1 MRVEDNNLYQKAL
14 AFAIRIVNLRK
25 YLASKKREFTLSR
38 QVLRSGSSIG
48 ANIAEANG
56 GISKADFSNKLAIAY
71 KEALETKF
79 WLQLLHAT
87 EYIDKNMFDSLIND
101 LDEIIKILF
110 TILKK
115 TRIVS

>member
-1 MRVEDNNLYQKAL
+1 MKEADNNLYHK
-14 AFAIRIVNLRK
+14 AFAFAVRIVNLRK
-25 YLASKKREFTLSR
+25 YLADKKKEYVLSD
-38 QVLRSGSSIG
+38 QILRSGCSIG
-48 ANIAEANG
+48 ANVAEANG
-56 GISKADFSNKLAIAY
+56 GISKADFSNKLSIAY

-87 EYIDKNMFDSLIND
+87 EYIDESMFGSMMKD

-115 TRIVS
+115 TRNFS